1 MTNWGYKA
9 VRKVLQTFGGAELA
23 QQQSGRITGEPGNP
37 EVATLAR
44 RAGAESCVL
53 LKNSNHALPLDL
65 SAPVETY
72 LPAFANKMVGR
83 EQDGTLDAVSQLAY
97 VTGPGIFLQ

>member
-44 RAGAESCVL
+44 RAGAESSLKGVSVL
-53 LKNSNHALPLDL
+53 VAWRELI
-65 SAPVETY
+65 SAQ
-72 LPAFANKMVGR
+72 R
-83 EQDGTLDAVSQLAY
+83 
-97 VTGPGIFLQ
+97 

>member
-44 RAGAESCVL
+44 RAGAESAACC
-53 LKNSNHALPLDL
+53 
-65 SAPVETY
+65 
-72 LPAFANKMVGR
+72 
-83 EQDGTLDAVSQLAY
+83 
-97 VTGPGIFLQ
+97 

>member
-53 LKNSNHALPLDL
+53 LKN
-65 SAPVETY
+65 TT
-72 LPAFANKMVGR
+72 
-83 EQDGTLDAVSQLAY
+83 TLCPWICLRRWRCLAGCKK
-97 VTGPGIFLQ
+97 TIFM